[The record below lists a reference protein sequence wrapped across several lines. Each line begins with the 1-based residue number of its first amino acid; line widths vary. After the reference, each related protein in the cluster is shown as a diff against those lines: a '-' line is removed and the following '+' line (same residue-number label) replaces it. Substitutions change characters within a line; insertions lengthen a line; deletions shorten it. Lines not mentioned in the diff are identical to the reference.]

1 MPCPIASTV
10 GAVGALGGVHTLLTR
25 DRRYRV
31 LSWLVLLGLLA
42 GWTAYYFAG
51 RALPVRITLEVL
63 SVAALVA
70 AVLRVRRLVRDHG
83 MTPPMWGGLARAMRA
98 ARPVL
103 GWPAVLGA
111 KVWWLSMLVAEW
123 RGMAHW
129 PAWEHALVVGAIVAL
144 AAWRVVQLRRAP
156 RFEALE
162 SYAAAQAN
170 GAAACP
176 LGFGCERAARG
187 PAFGSDVAPDA
198 ERFAGGAR

>member
-10 GAVGALGGVHTLLTR
+10 GAVGALGGVHSLLTR

-42 GWTAYYFAG
+42 GWTAYYLTG
-51 RALPVRITLEVL
+51 RSLPVRVALEVL

-83 MTPPMWGGLARAMRA
+83 VTPPMWGGLARAMRA
-98 ARPVL
+98 ASPVL
-103 GWPAVLGA
+103 GWSPVLGA

-123 RGMAHW
+123 RDMAHW
-129 PAWEHALVVGAIVAL
+129 PAWEHGLVLGAIVAL

-156 RFEALE
+156 RFGALE
-162 SYAAAQAN
+162 SYATTA
-170 GAAACP
+170 GATAACP
-176 LGFGCERAARG
+176 LGFGCERAARSA
-187 PAFGSDVAPDA
+187 AFDADRAPDA